1 MLFSRTGWT
10 RKSDYLHEQ
19 VHEQTR
25 AIRNFNLYLYGQPV
39 LLRIDNAAVSW
50 MRNLKTPTGQVVR
63 WLHITCC
70 SPTWMHYQETIV
82 RHAPDKKV
90 QVQIQ
95 TVKMKYQRNT
105 MTVQM

>member
-1 MLFSRTGWT
+1 
-10 RKSDYLHEQ
+10 
-19 VHEQTR
+19 
-25 AIRNFNLYLYGQPV
+25 
-39 LLRIDNAAVSW
+39 
-50 MRNLKTPTGQVVR
+50 
-63 WLHITCC
+63 
-70 SPTWMHYQETIV
+70 MHHQETIV